1 MVAMAP
7 RTSGRSSLV
16 ISKLALEYREKILTA
31 AFLTPHPPEG
41 ENWEVVSDGSDTSWT
56 FWKILQMCN

>member
-16 ISKLALEYREKILTA
+16 ISKLALEYREKILKA
-31 AFLTPHPPEG
+31 AFQTTHPRG
-41 ENWEVVSDGSDTSWT
+41 NWEAVSDGSDT
-56 FWKILQMCN
+56 